1 MGAGRVPRIHHQGA
15 AVQNLQGV
23 QENRTEILG
32 KRIDSER
39 LHGKENPKVFHQDY
53 GCR

>member
-1 MGAGRVPRIHHQGA
+1 MGAGRVPLIHHQGA

-23 QENRTEILG
+23 QENRTEVFG
-32 KRIDSER
+32 KRIDSKR